1 MNRMKWITVLRALAA
16 TSAGFFVFFASFHL
30 PNWYSIR
37 PAPAQAQGWPTRPIK
52 FVVPFPPG
60 GGNDIL
66 GRIVGES
73 LTQSLG
79 VPIIVEN
86 RPGAGGNIG
95 ANFVAKSA
103 PDGYTYLITPISI
116 LNFNPHLYSD
126 LSFDPIKDF
135 DAVALFG
142 VAPIVLAVNSEVPVK
157 SVAELI
163 ELAKA
168 KPETLSYASSGIGT
182 PHHLAGEMFKS
193 MAGVSILHIPYKG
206 GAPAAIDLIAGRV
219 QIMFAPL
226 DNITPFLKTGKVRIL
241 GVGSEKRLPS
251 LPSVPTIA
259 EAGVPGFNVEVW
271 YGLVAPAGVPKDIIS
286 RLNNEIAKILVQPGV
301 REKIEAQGMEPAIV
315 TPEQLT
321 ALIRTGFIRWGTEI
335 KNAHIKL
342 IN

>member
-1 MNRMKWITVLRALAA
+1 MNRMKWMAVLRALAA
-16 TSAGFFVFFASFHL
+16 TSAGLFVFFASFHL
-30 PNWYSIR
+30 PDWYSIR
-37 PAPAQAQGWPTRPIK
+37 PALAQAQSWPTRPIK

-66 GRIVGES
+66 GRIVGEG
-73 LTQSLG
+73 LTQALG
-79 VPIIVEN
+79 VPIVVEN

-95 ANFVAKSA
+95 ADYVAKSA
-103 PDGYTYLITPISI
+103 ADGYTYLVTPISI
-116 LNFNPHLYSD
+116 LNFNPYLFSN

-142 VAPIVLAVNSEVPVK
+142 VSPVVLAVNSELPVK

-168 KPETLSYASSGIGT
+168 KPDSLSYASSGIGT

-193 MAGVSILHIPYKG
+193 MAGVSILHVPYKG

-219 QIMFAPL
+219 QIMFAPIN
-226 DNITPFLKTGKVRIL
+226 DIKPFLKNGKVRIL
-241 GVGSEKRLPS
+241 GVGSEKRIPS

-259 EAGVPGFNVEVW
+259 EAGLPNFNIEVW
-271 YGLVAPAGVPKDIIS
+271 YGLVAPAGVPKEIIS
-286 RLNNEIAKILVQPGV
+286 KLNNEIAKVLAQPTI
-301 REKIEAQGMEPAIV
+301 REKIEVEGMEPAIV

-321 ALIRTGFIRWGTEI
+321 ALIRTGYIRWGTVI

-342 IN
+342 SN